1 MIINSEKTL
10 GQVFGALLENDAILQ
25 SRKGPI
31 KTALKQYSR
40 LLDYSDF
47 HECPFETYFQND
59 RARNRLI
66 DECANRT
73 RADKRNGSIHLG
85 QDAVRNLKNNVSF
98 ALRKAV
104 ELGIISSQEELFSA
118 RTEPRPF
125 RERPRRHEHVIS
137 SKYIL
142 DPIPKRLMEEISEYE
157 TWSTKIVNSA
167 RPGKLLKRP
176 VSFEAHRLGLLH
188 VAGYLVKFRA
198 FDRDSINLLTLIS
211 GSNPFDYV
219 AWYVEQQGKVTR
231 GARSNLSKVTVL
243 AKYLLITGTSDKK
256 AEIRQIVDELKRFRS
271 TLGLAM
277 TVVDKS
283 KRWLSLS
290 ELEKVRLSIYPLNA
304 RRLGELTDRTRQNMQ
319 HTGCSSHGNGR
330 RFASAVLTSLLIGLD
345 IRIPLRQRN
354 LREMLWNPRNPED
367 GQNLYRRC
375 GNWYLRFSGR
385 ELKIPFVG
393 GAVHSIEHEFPSD
406 LVNLLE
412 EWLWRWRPIQIL
424 GQKGHQKGNE
434 CSKNGQEFVFLNTS
448 GGPLSGR
455 RVNEAFQRATYKFT
469 GIAVSVHMIRT
480 IWATEYIKATR
491 NVIDAAFM
499 LGDTVETVL
508 KSYAKLLDQECGKRA
523 SQWVANT
530 LGSEASPANANLAV
544 SNGKLG
550 KLLRMLKANL
560 LEGNSDEQLLQ
571 SMKDVLK

>member
-1 MIINSEKTL
+1 M
-10 GQVFGALLENDAILQ
+10 
-25 SRKGPI
+25 
-31 KTALKQYSR
+31 
-40 LLDYSDF
+40 
-47 HECPFETYFQND
+47 
-59 RARNRLI
+59 
-66 DECANRT
+66 
-73 RADKRNGSIHLG
+73 
-85 QDAVRNLKNNVSF
+85 
-98 ALRKAV
+98 
-104 ELGIISSQEELFSA
+104 
-118 RTEPRPF
+118 
-125 RERPRRHEHVIS
+125 IS

-142 DPIPKRLMEEISEYE
+142 DPIPKRLIEEISEYE

-188 VAGYLVKFRA
+188 VAGYLVKFRG

-243 AKYLLITGTSDKK
+243 AKYLLITATSDKK

-367 GQNLYRRC
+367 GQNLYRRS

-393 GAVHSIEHEFPSD
+393 GA
-406 LVNLLE
+406 
-412 EWLWRWRPIQIL
+412 
-424 GQKGHQKGNE
+424 
-434 CSKNGQEFVFLNTS
+434 
-448 GGPLSGR
+448 
-455 RVNEAFQRATYKFT
+455 
-469 GIAVSVHMIRT
+469 
-480 IWATEYIKATR
+480 
-491 NVIDAAFM
+491 
-499 LGDTVETVL
+499 
-508 KSYAKLLDQECGKRA
+508 
-523 SQWVANT
+523 
-530 LGSEASPANANLAV
+530 
-544 SNGKLG
+544 
-550 KLLRMLKANL
+550 
-560 LEGNSDEQLLQ
+560 
-571 SMKDVLK
+571 